1 MVHDF
6 FEAVINAKW
15 HANGPPPSLLCPS
28 MINSFVLARPAASIV
43 NICAG
48 PIPVAKCCLFAGKQ
62 IHSERDFWRFVSQFF
77 SEKRGGIFWRFK
89 FAGSRDDPFFWGV
102 ICPAT
107 NDSTSSVG
115 FPAWGAL
122 CASHG
127 KHWIARKAPI
137 LNHKTTGA
145 HTLHSLWK
153 SRGSQR
159 MTTRLKRRE
168 GSPC

>member
-48 PIPVAKCCLFAGKQ
+48 PIPVAKCCLWKT
-62 IHSERDFWRFVSQFF
+62 DPFWNGFLANCEPVFF
-77 SEKRGGIFWRFK
+77 GEKGG
-89 FAGSRDDPFFWGV
+89 PFFWAPFLGG
-102 ICPAT
+102 
-107 NDSTSSVG
+107 DMSSDQWLNILSG
-115 FPAWGAL
+115 LSPTWGAL

-145 HTLHSLWK
+145 PTLHSLWK

-168 GSPC
+168 GSPF